1 MNKVLHIL
9 PMNKMS
15 GAERMALLMCK
26 NLKSFEPIVV
36 CGGDTLK
43 KVFED
48 NGIKS
53 YSVKFSNKK
62 LLTVANELK
71 SIIKENNI
79 KIVHAH
85 DNNASLSAYLTKRIF
100 RLDIK
105 VVSHIHSCYPWL
117 KENGINKKLDKH
129 LRPKYDINIFC
140 GNEVY
145 NFYINNSDYIKQE
158 TTKILSNAVDITMN
172 RNIKSYDKDKLKELY
187 KIPKN
192 RTVLGFI
199 GRLCDIKGIIPF
211 INEVS
216 KSREQFNDSVIL
228 LVGSG
233 DQEDE
238 IKRLI
243 NELDLNYLFI
253 LTGFQ
258 EEVNKFYKII
268 DIFFLS
274 SRYEGLPM
282 VILEAMAF
290 SKPIISMNVGGIGEV
305 IRDNT
310 GKLIESGNYI
320 KFVEELIKI
329 KDNKDMQKLYGDN
342 AYKVIRDSYDIK
354 KYTNDLERKY
364 DELTEGI
371 VWSHC

>member
-36 CGGDTLK
+36 CGGDNLK

-48 NGIKS
+48 NGIKT

-62 LLTVANELK
+62 LLTVVNELK
-71 SIIKENNI
+71 KIIKENNI

-172 RNIKSYDKDKLKELY
+172 RNIKRYDKDKLKGLY
-187 KIPKN
+187 NIPKN

-228 LVGSG
+228 LIGSG

-238 IKRLI
+238 VKRLI
-243 NELDLNYLFI
+243 NELGLNNLFI

-258 EEVNKFYKII
+258 EDVNKFYKII

-290 SKPIISMNVGGIGEV
+290 GKPIISMNVGGIGEV

-310 GKLIESGNYI
+310 GKLIESGNYM
-320 KFVEELIKI
+320 KFIEELIKI
-329 KDNKDMQKLYGDN
+329 KDNKEIQKLYSNN
-342 AYKVIRDSYDIK
+342 AYKVISDSYDIK
-354 KYTNDLERKY
+354 KYIKDLEEKY
-364 DELTEGI
+364 NELTEGI
-371 VWSHC
+371 V